1 MSITAEKKQAVIKD
15 YGRTANDTGSP
26 DVQVAILTDRI
37 NTLTEH
43 MKVHKHDRHSRVG
56 LLKMVGQR
64 RSRRPSPPCLRPRR
78 VNPSP
83 CLRWPRRRRPHR
95 FLRCRHRPC
104 RPRCRPRCR

>member
-1 MSITAEKKQAVIKD
+1 MSITPEKKQAVIKD

-43 MKVHKHDRHSRVG
+43 MKVHKGDKHSRVG

-64 RSRRPSPPCLRPRR
+64 RSLLDYIKSKDLQRYTDLIQRLGVRK
-78 VNPSP
+78 
-83 CLRWPRRRRPHR
+83 
-95 FLRCRHRPC
+95 
-104 RPRCRPRCR
+104 

>member
-1 MSITAEKKQAVIKD
+1 MSITPEKKQAVIKD

-64 RSRRPSPPCLRPRR
+64 RSLLDYIKSKDIQRYTDLIARLGVRK
-78 VNPSP
+78 
-83 CLRWPRRRRPHR
+83 
-95 FLRCRHRPC
+95 
-104 RPRCRPRCR
+104 

>member
-43 MKVHKHDRHSRVG
+43 MKLHKHDRHSRVG

-64 RSRRPSPPCLRPRR
+64 RSLLDYIKGKDIQRYTDLITRLGVRK
-78 VNPSP
+78 
-83 CLRWPRRRRPHR
+83 
-95 FLRCRHRPC
+95 
-104 RPRCRPRCR
+104 